1 MPDIKA
7 SESLSGRNARVRGRC
22 RAFFAYDVGI
32 AVDLAEAERLIS
44 AATRRDTIRDKR
56 RAPAAVA
63 AQPGPLR
70 IALTGNV
77 VDLGLTRSDPTVEA
91 VLYDFGAVSV
101 MYTLPI
107 DTTLSELADLSDR
120 LYEHPELQS
129 SARAL
134 VTSLVETTAA
144 AVRRPAISGASESYT
159 IFEFSVPDSSS
170 DLQEWSTAAAPAI
183 AQVLRSSRAPLSRQ
197 EIADAMS
204 SQISYSPHD
213 LALIDWNAALLI
225 GSDTTDTRHV
235 LESANVEL
243 LEMRVLDQQ
252 LDDGLEESYR
262 LLLKPRWL
270 STGVFGSRAS
280 DLQRIGRMQVD
291 AAVLFEGVSNA
302 LKLVGD
308 QYLARVYRLASQRF
322 HLAEWDAAIL
332 RKIETLDSVYSKMS
346 DRQINLRMEAL
357 EWIIIILI
365 AIEVVMSL
373 MKW

>member
-1 MPDIKA
+1 M
-7 SESLSGRNARVRGRC
+7 L
-22 RAFFAYDVGI
+22 FAYDIGI

-44 AATRRDTIRDKR
+44 VAKRRDTLRDKR
-56 RAPAAVA
+56 RAPAGVA

-70 IALTGNV
+70 IALTAEV
-77 VDLGLTRSDPTVEA
+77 VDLGLARSEPTVEA

-101 MYTLPI
+101 MYTMPV
-107 DTTLSELADLSDR
+107 DATLAELAILSDQ
-120 LYEHPELQS
+120 LYEHAELQS
-129 SARAL
+129 AARGL
-134 VTSLVETTAA
+134 VTSLVETTAV
-144 AVRRPAISGASESYT
+144 AVRRPTVSRASESYT
-159 IFEFSVPDSSS
+159 IFEIDEPDSSI
-170 DLQEWSTAAAPAI
+170 DVGAWCDAAAPAI
-183 AQVLRSSRAPLSRQ
+183 AQVLRSSTDPLSRQ

-204 SQISYSPHD
+204 CRISYSPID
-213 LALIDWNAALLI
+213 LALIDWNAALLV
-225 GSDTTDTRHV
+225 GADVTDTRKV

-252 LDDGLEESYR
+252 LDDGLDESYR
-262 LLLKPRWL
+262 LLLKPGWPSFGL
-270 STGVFGSRAS
+270 LGSRAA
-280 DLQRIGRMQVD
+280 DLRRIGRMQVD

-302 LKLVGD
+302 FKLVGD
-308 QYLARVYRLASQRF
+308 QYLARVYKLASQRF

-373 MKW
+373 MKR